1 MWWQLQLGLWL
12 SVTKLSGK
20 SIYKLISSLRDSY
33 LMLNAFWPCK
43 FIVPNVEQCSWVLPV
58 PSDLKRPRHAA
69 CKQAIGAES
78 EVLHILFDSIIAL
91 IMLTVRRCDW
101 KVLLDVAS
109 YWPHQLPGVDAS
121 RQLLIRVT
129 ETKPTA
135 QPAHT
140 SFNLPSRCQRRPVIS
155 VLTFFPSLSCQK
167 LQSTI
172 WQ

>member
-1 MWWQLQLGLWL
+1 M
-12 SVTKLSGK
+12 KLPGK
-20 SIYKLISSLRDSY
+20 SIYKLILSRYDSY

-43 FIVPNVEQCSWVLPV
+43 FIVLDLEKCSWVLPV
-58 PSDLKRPRHAA
+58 PSDLKWPRHAA
-69 CKQAIGAES
+69 CKQAISAEL
-78 EVLHILFDSIIAL
+78 EVPHILFDSIIAL
-91 IMLTVRRCDW
+91 IMLMVRRRDW

-129 ETKPTA
+129 EVKPTA

-140 SFNLPSRCQRRPVIS
+140 SFDLPSRCQRRLVIS